1 MSHDVCR
8 HVDVCER
15 VCVEFHSTVAK
26 PIYCILTISQPTL
39 TDWQYRSICRTG
51 RACQGQGHVPCRAK
65 YHPGPRTT
73 QHCRVWRQTFSTTT
87 AVPYAKISEAPAAT
101 ELEVILTPTIALA
114 PRSAACVFIRS
125 VASARAS
132 LSKSV

>member
-1 MSHDVCR
+1 MYRYTRDARVSHG
-8 HVDVCER
+8 
-15 VCVEFHSTVAK
+15 VEFHSTVAK
-26 PIYCILTISQPTL
+26 PIYCLLTSSQTTL
-39 TDWQYRSICRTG
+39 TNWQYRSIFMQNRPRVPGPGPRTM
-51 RACQGQGHVPCRAK
+51 QGQGTIQGHVPRL
-65 YHPGPRTT
+65 
-73 QHCRVWRQTFSTTT
+73 QHCRMWRQTFSTTT

-114 PRSAACVFIRS
+114 PRSAACMFIRS